1 MREPGNV
8 TREGMTSDLKSAS
21 SAKNDTVPNPIRL
34 PGENRGWVRVG
45 AIAAASAVL
54 GGLAAAWF
62 YRKTLSQ
69 LREAE
74 NEIPDSDSEITEDER
89 AEDF

>member
-1 MREPGNV
+1 MTKPDSG
-8 TREGMTSDLKSAS
+8 TRHEKTSDLKSS
-21 SAKNDTVPNPIRL
+21 SSLINNGAPDPIRQL
-34 PGENRGWVRVG
+34 GEHRGWVKVG

-54 GGLAAAWF
+54 GGLATAWF
-62 YRKTLSQ
+62 YRKALSQ

>member
-1 MREPGNV
+1 MA
-8 TREGMTSDLKSAS
+8 SDLKSSSSDAAS
-21 SAKNDTVPNPIRL
+21 GVAGTSAQRGDR
-34 PGENRGWVRVG
+34 RGWVKVG
-45 AIAAASAVL
+45 AIAAGSAVL

>member
-1 MREPGNV
+1 MA
-8 TREGMTSDLKSAS
+8 SDLKSSSSDAAS
-21 SAKNDTVPNPIRL
+21 GTTDTGVRR
-34 PGENRGWVRVG
+34 GDSRGWVKVG
-45 AIAAASAVL
+45 AVAAGSAVL

-69 LREAE
+69 LRKAE

-89 AEDF
+89 AEDI